1 MDLRYLYVDMNSY
14 FASVEQQLRPEL
26 RNRPVAVV
34 PVVAET
40 TSCIAASYEAKAF
53 GVKTGTGV
61 AEARQLCPKIR
72 FVEAR
77 PREYIEMHHR
87 IIATVDSCVPV
98 LAVKSIDE
106 MICRL
111 AREHRQPEGGRQLAQ
126 EIKAAIRRTVGEHV
140 RCSIGLAPNR
150 TLAKMAADMQ
160 KPDGLTIVRRTE
172 LPERLF
178 PLALRDFPG
187 IGPRM
192 EKRLLSHGITT
203 VEQYCQLSIDRLS
216 RIWASK
222 LAGQAWWGIVRGEE
236 CSEPPTRRRTVG
248 HSRVLSPNSRD
259 DATAR
264 NILLRL
270 TEKAAARLRHIGY
283 WAGSLCVNVHYLGN
297 DRWAESQRIG
307 LCQDTATL
315 INQVSE
321 IWQRKPPGRLL
332 KVGVTLNDLVAHQN
346 ATPPLWETQRKMTAL
361 SHVMDQANQNWGSH
375 TLYLAPLHGTERE
388 APTRI
393 AFTNIPDLD
402 LADA

>member
-40 TSCIAASYEAKAF
+40 TCCIAASYEAKAF

-61 AEARQLCPKIR
+61 SEARQLCPAIH

-77 PREYIEMHHR
+77 PREYIAMHHR
-87 IIATVDSCVPV
+87 IIAAVDSCVPV
-98 LAVKSIDE
+98 HAVKSIDE

-111 AREHRQPEGGRQLAQ
+111 AREHRHPDGGIRLGQ
-126 EIKAAIRRTVGEHV
+126 EVKAAIRRSVGEHV

-150 TLAKMAADMQ
+150 TLSKMAADMQ
-160 KPDGLTIVRRTE
+160 KPDGLTVLRTAE
-172 LPERLF
+172 LPARLF

-192 EKRLLSHGITT
+192 ERRLLSYGITT
-203 VEQYCQLSIDRLS
+203 VEQYCRLSVERLS

-222 LAGQAWWGIVRGEE
+222 LAGQIWWGLVRGED

-259 DATAR
+259 EVAAR
-264 NILLRL
+264 SILLRL

-283 WAGSLCVNVHYLGN
+283 WAASLNVSLHYLGN
-297 DRWAESQRIG
+297 NRWGESKRIG

-315 INQVSE
+315 LSTVAE

-332 KVGVTLNDLVAHQN
+332 KVGVVLNDVVANQN

-361 SHVMDQANQNWGSH
+361 SHVMDQANQLWGSH

>member
-34 PVVAET
+34 PVQAET
-40 TSCIAASYEAKAF
+40 TCCIAASYEAKAF
-53 GVKTGTGV
+53 GVKTGTQV
-61 AEARQLCPKIR
+61 AEARRLCPGIR
-72 FVEAR
+72 LVEAR
-77 PREYIEMHHR
+77 PREYIAMHHR
-87 IIATVDSCVPV
+87 IVAAVDSCVPV
-98 LAVKSIDE
+98 RAVKSIDE
-106 MICRL
+106 MLCVL
-111 AREHRQPEGGRQLAQ
+111 AREHREPAGGMQLGQ
-126 EIKAAIRRTVGEHV
+126 EIKAAIRRAVGPHV

-160 KPDGLTIVRRTE
+160 KPDGLTIVRMAE

-178 PLALRDFPG
+178 TLQLRDFPG
-187 IGPRM
+187 IGSRM
-192 EKRLLSHGITT
+192 EQRLLSHGITT
-203 VEQYCQLSIDRLS
+203 VEQYCRLPLERLT

-222 LAGQAWWGIVRGEE
+222 VGGQAWWGIVRGED

-259 DATAR
+259 DAAAR
-264 NILLRL
+264 SILLRL

-283 WAGSLCVNVHYLGN
+283 WAASLNVSVSFLGN
-297 DRWAESQRIG
+297 ERWSESQRIG

-315 INQVSE
+315 INVVAK
-321 IWQRKPPGRLL
+321 IWQHKPKGRLL
-332 KVGVTLNDLVAHQN
+332 KVGVTLNDLVPHQN
-346 ATPPLWETQRKMTAL
+346 ATPPLWEAQRKMTTL